1 MFSKTAQYAF
11 KILIFMQED
20 DKELFSA
27 AYIHEQTGI
36 PYKYL
41 TMLMTK
47 LSKHDLLIASRGRY
61 GGFVLARESEKI
73 FLIDILNAIDENN
86 FEACVL
92 DSCVKCEH
100 ETPCA
105 MHSKWIRPKDELLN
119 MMNKTSVSEFKKADC
134 ELIA

>member
-20 DKELFSA
+20 DKDLFSA

-47 LSKHDLLIASRGRY
+47 LSKHDLLVASRGRY
-61 GGFVLARESEKI
+61 GGFVLARESNKI
-73 FLIDILNAIDENN
+73 FLIDILNAIDENK
-86 FEACVL
+86 FESCIL
-92 DSCVKCEH
+92 DSCLSCAPKE
-100 ETPCA
+100 PCA
-105 MHSKWIRPKDELLN
+105 MHGKWIRPKDELMTML
-119 MMNKTSVSEFKKADC
+119 NKTSVHEFKKQDC
-134 ELIA
+134 KLIA